1 MKYLPNRLSAAVALL
16 SGVIVSPV
24 VTAQGQLEEVIVT
37 ATKTET
43 SIQDTPI
50 AVSAFSQD
58 QLDNALINDTVNLQ
72 FNVPNM
78 LMTKGNFTGS
88 DIRIRGIG
96 AGAIGSAGDSGVGVH
111 VNGVYLNSSRI
122 FETQFFDTERVEVLR
137 GPQGTL
143 YGRNTTG
150 GVVNILTA
158 RANSD
163 EMSGNIEAQVGN
175 YSSKQFKGHINVPIT
190 DSLSMRAAGFWL
202 DRDGF
207 VDNEFNGN
215 DIDDREMYS
224 GRISLR
230 WQGENT
236 DVNLMYNYFEEDD
249 NRARSQKQACNTD
262 PDGILG
268 CLSGKKLGYGV
279 ANSAAGITA
288 SLGRNAGAILGGSN
302 AVMAGIGAA
311 TGNAFGNTA
320 LAANIPNSAFPVND
334 FENSINPNDPRKVFM
349 DFDPTYKSDESII
362 SLDIVHDFDSF
373 TLTSLTGLANS
384 TVDSQEDYEKAV
396 PSESWEAQL
405 QAYADLGN
413 TAALPYELFADQ
425 VPASLAPFITDVATG
440 IPGVGL
446 WAGNP
451 TLQQFENGVP
461 VLMPD
466 GSTRNVFNSFGVDQS
481 ENDTEQFSQE
491 FRLQTNFDG
500 DWNFLAGAFYLDYET
515 ETHYVVRSSGL
526 VHSGLTLPIVPA
538 LYPAP
543 AGEPG
548 SPQSQSNP
556 YMLGYDNDTRK
567 YELETWALFGE
578 AYWSVTDKLTATL
591 GLRYSDEQKDGK
603 QRTLYLTFLDNALG
617 EDNGYFFPT
626 YDSQETTGRL
636 NLTYDWSDDIMM
648 YGTLATS
655 YKSGGFN
662 PISNTSSLVDP
673 AQGGDPSLA
682 QFEPEFIDS
691 LELGIK
697 TTILDGSMQLNA
709 SAFYY
714 DYQDLQVSKIVQVTS
729 INENTDATIMGFEG
743 ELLWAP
749 TTNLRLSANI
759 ALLDSEIDDFATVDT
774 SNPNGLN
781 TTEGVCSQNGNN
793 YLNPNGE
800 PCSTPGLS
808 TGVEIS
814 QDGNSI
820 GGSPDASV
828 NLGIAYTFNLSNAM
842 DLTLQSNY
850 YWQDE
855 YYARNFYSEID
866 VVDEWGV
873 WNASAR
879 LESTDGSWYVDG
891 WIKNILD
898 DDYVTGQYLT
908 SAVSSLFTN
917 QFILDPQTYGMTLG
931 YNW

>member
-1 MKYLPNRLSAAVALL
+1 MKYVPNKLAAAVALM
-16 SGVIVSPV
+16 SGICAAPIVS
-24 VTAQGQLEEVIVT
+24 AQTQLEEVIVT

-58 QLDNALINDTVNLQ
+58 QLDSALINDTMNLQ

-122 FETQFFDTERVEVLR
+122 FETQFYDTERVEVLR

-158 RANSD
+158 KPNSD
-163 EMSGNIEAQVGN
+163 ELSGNIEAQVGN
-175 YSSKQFKGHINVPIT
+175 YNSTQFKGHINVPLT
-190 DSLSMRAAGFWL
+190 DSLSFRAAGFWL

-207 VDNEFNGN
+207 VENEYTGN

-224 GRISLR
+224 GRLSLR

-236 DVNLMYNYFEEDD
+236 DINLMANFFDEDD
-249 NRARSQKQACNTD
+249 TRARSQKQACNKD
-262 PDGILG
+262 PDAVLG
-268 CLSGKKLGYGV
+268 CLPGKLGYGS
-279 ANSAAGITA
+279 ANSGAGIA
-288 SLGRNAGAILGGSN
+288 AELGRTNGSILAGSN
-302 AVMAGIGAA
+302 QVMAAIGAA
-311 TGNAFGNTA
+311 TGNAYGNTA
-320 LAANIPNSAFPVND
+320 LGANVANSFFPADD
-334 FENSINPNDPRKVFM
+334 FAQDFNPDDPRKVYM
-349 DFDPTYKSDESII
+349 DFDPKYRSDETII
-362 SLDIVHDFDSF
+362 SLDIMHDFGSF
-373 TLTSLTGLANS
+373 TFTSLTGIAQS
-384 TVDSQEDYEKAV
+384 TVDSQEDYEKSV
-396 PSESWEAQL
+396 PSENWDEVL

-413 TAALPYELFADQ
+413 TPALPYELFADS

-440 IPGVGL
+440 VPGVGL

-451 TLQQFENGVP
+451 NVQRFDQGIP
-461 VLMPD
+461 VLLPD
-466 GSTRNVFNSFGVDQS
+466 GETVNVFNNFGVDQS
-481 ENDTEQFSQE
+481 ENDTEQVSQE
-491 FRLQTNFDG
+491 FRISTNFDG
-500 DWNFLAGAFYLDYET
+500 DWNFLVGAFYLDYET

-526 VHSGLTLPIVPA
+526 VHPGLILPINPA
-538 LYPAP
+538 IYPAP
-543 AGEPG
+543 FGEPG
-548 SPQSQSNP
+548 DPQSETNP

-567 YELETWALFGE
+567 YELETWAIFGE
-578 AYWSVTDKLTATL
+578 TYWNVTDRLTATL
-591 GLRYSDEQKDGK
+591 GLRYSDEEKNGK
-603 QRTLYLTFLDNALG
+603 QRTLYVTFLDNALG
-617 EDNGYFFPT
+617 EDNGFFYPQ
-626 YDSQETTGRL
+626 YDSQETTGRF
-636 NLTYDWSDDIMM
+636 NLTYDVSDDIMV
-648 YGTLATS
+648 YGTVATS

-673 AQGGDPSLA
+673 AQGGNPDLA
-682 QFEPEFIDS
+682 NFEPEFIDS

-697 TTILDGSMQLNA
+697 TTLLDGSMQLNA
-709 SAFYY
+709 TAFYY
-714 DYQDLQVSKIVQVTS
+714 DYSDLQVSKIVQVTS

-749 TTNLRLSANI
+749 TANLRLSANI
-759 ALLDSEIDDFATVDT
+759 ALLDSEIEDFATIDT
-774 SNPNGLN
+774 ANPNGDD
-781 TTEGVCSQNGNN
+781 TTAGIISCFGNN
-793 YLNPNGE
+793 YLAPNGE
-800 PCSTPGLS
+800 ACDVSATLS

-828 NLGIAYTFNLSNAM
+828 NLGIAYTINVSSGL
-842 DLTLQSNY
+842 DLTLASNY

-855 YYARNFYSEID
+855 YYARNFNADRDIVESWE
-866 VVDEWGV
+866 V

-879 LESTDGSWYVDG
+879 LESTDGNWYADA

-898 DDYVTGQYLT
+898 EDYVTGQYLT
-908 SAVSSLFTN
+908 SAVSNLFTN
-917 QFILDPQTYGMTLG
+917 QFILDPQTYGVTLG